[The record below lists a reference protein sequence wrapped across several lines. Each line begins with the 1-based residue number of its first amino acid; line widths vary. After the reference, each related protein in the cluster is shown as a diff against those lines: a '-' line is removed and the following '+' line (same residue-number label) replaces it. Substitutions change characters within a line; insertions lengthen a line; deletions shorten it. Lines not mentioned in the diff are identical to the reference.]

1 MVMLDSLMTGNK
13 MTNIHVL
20 RAHWMNQL
28 KAMGAGNLSRRQR
41 KISGRAGRVAWKIME
56 LELVALCKSGRRS
69 VIPRTTS
76 APSTFSI
83 GYGSE

>member
-1 MVMLDSLMTGNK
+1 MTGNK

-20 RAHWMNQL
+20 RTRWMTQL
-28 KAMGAGNLSRRQR
+28 KAMGNGSGNLSRRQR

-56 LELVALCKSGRRS
+56 LELVALCKSGRRY
-69 VIPRTTS
+69 VIPRSTS